1 MLKVRRIEKKSL
13 VVLNISY
20 GEDHRRGR
28 GHTTLLLKPQ
38 SNVEPRIKCKCY
50 FDFFCIQVV
59 KVLADGKVTPCYTV
73 RGTGIFGWCN
83 VRDAIKYSSKTYL
96 VQVTDFDGMTKTEG
110 MEWGFCSYHCSIAAR
125 TTMHTTKLVETMVRL
140 ENLHLCKEQFQYD
153 DAQGDSKHGL
163 LGFVEPPSSTKPDV

>member
-1 MLKVRRIEKKSL
+1 M
-13 VVLNISY
+13 
-20 GEDHRRGR
+20 
-28 GHTTLLLKPQ
+28 
-38 SNVEPRIKCKCY
+38 
-50 FDFFCIQVV
+50 

-73 RGTGIFGWCN
+73 RGPGMFGWCN
-83 VRDAIKYSSKTYL
+83 VIDVIKYSSKTYL
-96 VQVTDFDGMTKTEG
+96 AQVTDFDGMTKTAG

-140 ENLHLCKEQFQYD
+140 ENLRLCKEQFQYD